1 MIHQSDVIPL
11 RTGIFESFSGGASMV
26 PNSGSTVTEDMPRA
40 RAATSEVQ
48 ICPEISGGD
57 RSRAR
62 CVNSECAL
70 LSVWE
75 ILEQLR
81 LK

>member
-11 RTGIFESFSGGASMV
+11 SPGIFESFSGGASMA
-26 PNSGSTVTEDMPRA
+26 PNLGNTVTEDMPGA
-40 RAATSEVQ
+40 HAATSEVQ

-57 RSRAR
+57 RSRAGY
-62 CVNSECAL
+62 VDSGCAL

-75 ILEQLR
+75 ISEQLC